1 MSIEDFTGH
10 STTMRVRVAGYV
22 RVSTEEQKNFGWN
35 LEADRTRIAEIADE
49 QSWDL
54 HEAIVDEALC
64 PRT

>member
-1 MSIEDFTGH
+1 MKA
-10 STTMRVRVAGYV
+10 VGYI
-22 RVSTEEQKNFGWN
+22 RVSTDEQAKNGWN

-64 PRT
+64 PRRKFLRV